1 MGLKK
6 LFAQS
11 IIWRGFYFFSVLLV
25 NIFLSRY
32 LQAAATGNL
41 YFITVI
47 FTFSYVIL
55 SLGGESGIIYFASG
69 NIIERN
75 KLITLGAAWSFAA
88 GIIMTVIERLYF
100 LFNAAADQILINW
113 YCIFA
118 FLFVSGQLLANY
130 SVGIYYT
137 RENYFLPNIL
147 LAIVNLVFVFL
158 IPGRVAVTHS
168 TEVRWITLFYF
179 ATFFVGGLLV
189 FASYAFQY
197 KKDGTIGF
205 PDHDQFI
212 KLIRYCLTAF
222 GANAIFFMVYK
233 IDYVFV
239 HYSPVCTE
247 ADLGNYIQVSKVGQ
261 LMLLIPQ
268 IIASVVFPRTA
279 SGIHEKTISN
289 AILTMARLFSQVYLF
304 VFIVIAF
311 LGSKFFV
318 LVFGETFDKMQLP
331 MLIIIPGI
339 FSLSVLA
346 LLSAYFAGKGNI
358 KINLY
363 GAVIGLALMIVG
375 DLIFVPRYG
384 IIAAAV
390 VSTISYMGNTGYSMW
405 NFYRDYSIHWVE
417 FFKWKKTDYYSLL
430 SLLNFNKPV

>member
-41 YFITVI
+41 YFVTVI
-47 FTFSYVIL
+47 FNFSYVVL

-88 GIIMTVIERLYF
+88 GIIMTAIIRLYF
-100 LFNAAADQILINW
+100 LFDATADPTLINW
-113 YCIFA
+113 YCIYG
-118 FLFVSGQLLANY
+118 FLFVSGQLLGNY
-130 SVGIYYT
+130 SINIYYT
-137 RENYFLPNIL
+137 RENYFLPNFL
-147 LAIVNLVFVFL
+147 LAIVNLAFVFL
-158 IPGRVAVTHS
+158 IPGKTAVMHS
-168 TEVRWITLFYF
+168 TEVRWVTLFYF
-179 ATFFVGGLLV
+179 ATFCVGGLLV

-197 KKDGTIGF
+197 KKDGPIGF
-205 PDHDQFI
+205 PDRSQFI
-212 KLIRYCLTAF
+212 KLLRYCLTAF

-239 HYSPVCTE
+239 NYSPVCTT
-247 ADLGNYIQVSKVGQ
+247 ADLGNYIQVSKIGQ
-261 LMLLIPQ
+261 LMLVVPQ
-268 IIASVVFPRTA
+268 IMASVVFPRTA
-279 SGIHEKTISN
+279 TGIYEKTISN
-289 AILTMARLFSQVYLF
+289 AILMMGRLFSQLYLF
-304 VFIVIAF
+304 IFILIAF
-311 LGSKFFV
+311 FGSKFFT
-318 LVFGETFDKMQLP
+318 LVFGETFDEMQLP
-331 MLIIIPGI
+331 MLLIIPGI

-363 GAVIGLALMIVG
+363 GAIIGLAVMIIG

-390 VSTISYMGNTGYSMW
+390 VSTISYMSNTGYSLW
-405 NFYRDYSIHWVE
+405 NFYRDYSIHWIE

-430 SLLNFNKPV
+430 SLLKFNKPV